1 MELILTNLVKNINEI
16 IEKLKQEKIE
26 LKIMI
31 TNNAGLEDNM
41 GDYLYEIKNKFN
53 DLLTHIDIKMEIC
66 ELKKKKYEEELCMK
80 NYNLWRVYLENK
92 KQYVDKITE
101 ELENID
107 ILSMTEIEDIIL
119 SETDTDN
126 NFQED
131 IYNTY
136 NQLKK

>member
-26 LKIMI
+26 LKRMI

>member
-1 MELILTNLVKNINEI
+1 
-16 IEKLKQEKIE
+16 
-26 LKIMI
+26 
-31 TNNAGLEDNM
+31 
-41 GDYLYEIKNKFN
+41 
-53 DLLTHIDIKMEIC
+53 
-66 ELKKKKYEEELCMK
+66 MK

>member
-66 ELKKKKYEEELCMK
+66 ELKKKNMK
-80 NYNLWRVYLENK
+80 K
-92 KQYVDKITE
+92 SYV
-101 ELENID
+101 
-107 ILSMTEIEDIIL
+107 
-119 SETDTDN
+119 
-126 NFQED
+126 
-131 IYNTY
+131 
-136 NQLKK
+136 